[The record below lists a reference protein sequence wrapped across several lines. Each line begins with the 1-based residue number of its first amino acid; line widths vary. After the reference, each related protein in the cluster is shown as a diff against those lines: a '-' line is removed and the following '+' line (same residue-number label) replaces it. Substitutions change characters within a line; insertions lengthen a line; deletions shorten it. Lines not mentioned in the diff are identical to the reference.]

1 MSEIWYSSLFHD
13 RGLVGL
19 QPIKN
24 PSTIDKKSL
33 LYLVTIDK
41 HKRIAFSMSEIW
53 YSSLFHDRGLVGLQP
68 IKNPSTI
75 DKKSLLYLVTIDKH
89 KRIA

>member
-1 MSEIWYSSLFHD
+1 MVIQQNRVSEGAVIYRVGIWQSFSMSEIWYSSSFHD

-41 HKRIAFSMSEIW
+41 HKRIA
-53 YSSLFHDRGLVGLQP
+53 
-68 IKNPSTI
+68 
-75 DKKSLLYLVTIDKH
+75 
-89 KRIA
+89 